1 MLRHYNIPVFL
12 PELACPHRCVFCN
25 QSSISS
31 TYHIPSVA
39 EVTAII
45 EKHSNS
51 FKASDKHVEL
61 AFFGGNFTGL
71 PQQMQLEYLNHV
83 QPWLKSGQ
91 IQGIRLSTRPDY
103 ISSAQITWLK
113 DFGVTHIELGAQSTD
128 NEVLQKSGRGHK
140 RDAIEKAS
148 AIINDAGLVLGL
160 QMMVGLPGDSAEKAI
175 TTAKDIISFGAKETR
190 IYPCLVIQNT
200 ALERLFLSGKYKPL
214 SIEEAADQAASL
226 YAIFENAKL
235 KVLRIGLHTSDDLNG
250 SALVAGPYHPN
261 FAEIVFGKIW
271 LSAFETYDQWPESE
285 AIVVKT
291 AASQLNHAVGFE
303 GSNKKWLLKRFKT
316 VKFMP
321 DSSLCGRQ
329 FIIQKLKLC

>member
-1 MLRHYNIPVFL
+1 MPRHYNIPVFL

-31 TYHIPSVA
+31 TYHIPSIE
-39 EVTAII
+39 EVTTII
-45 EKHSNS
+45 EKHLSS
-51 FKASDKHVEL
+51 FKALNRHVEL

-71 PQQMQLEYLNHV
+71 PQQMQLEYLQHV

-103 ISSAQITWLK
+103 ISAEHTSWLK

-148 AIINDAGLVLGL
+148 VIINEAGLVLGL
-160 QMMVGLPGDSAEKAI
+160 QMMVGLPGDSVEKCLA
-175 TTAKDIISFGAKETR
+175 TAKDIIHFGAKETR
-190 IYPCLVIQNT
+190 IYPCLVVQDT
-200 ALERLFLSGKYKPL
+200 ALEKLYSQGKYQPL
-214 SIEEAADQAASL
+214 SLEEAVAQAAKL
-226 YAIFENAKL
+226 YLIFENAGV

-250 SALVAGPYHPN
+250 SALIAGPYHPN
-261 FAEIVFGKIW
+261 FAEMVFGKLW
-271 LSAFETYDQWPESE
+271 LTAFETYDQWPETPE
-285 AIVVKT
+285 IVIKT

-303 GSNKKWLLKRFKT
+303 ATNKKWLLKRFKR

-321 DSSLCGRQ
+321 DSSLRGRQ
-329 FIIQKLKLC
+329 FIIQKL

>member
-1 MLRHYNIPVFL
+1 MPRHYNIPVFL

-31 TYHIPSVA
+31 TYHIPSTT

-45 EKHSNS
+45 EKHLNS
-51 FKASDKHVEL
+51 FKTSDKHVEL

-103 ISSAQITWLK
+103 ISAEQTAWLS

-148 AIINDAGLVLGL
+148 AIIIESGLVLGL
-160 QMMVGLPGDSAEKAI
+160 QMMVGLPGDNLEKARA
-175 TTAKDIISFGAKETR
+175 TAKDIISFGAKETR
-190 IYPCLVIQNT
+190 IYPCLVVQDT
-200 ALERLFLSGKYKPL
+200 ALEKLFKRQKYQPL
-214 SIEEAADQAASL
+214 SLDEAIVQAAEI
-226 YAIFENAKL
+226 YTIFEDAGV
-235 KVLRIGLHTSDDLNG
+235 KVLRIGLHSSDDLNG
-250 SALVAGPYHPN
+250 SALVGGPYHPN
-261 FAEIVFGKIW
+261 FAEMVFGKLW
-271 LSAFETYDQWPESE
+271 QKTFENFDQWPETAE
-285 AIVVKT
+285 IILKT
-291 AASQLNHAVGFE
+291 TPSQLNHAVGFKAA
-303 GSNKKWLLKRFKT
+303 NKKWLLQRYQQ
-316 VKFMP
+316 VKFLP
-321 DSSLCGRQ
+321 DAALNGRQ
-329 FIIQKLKLC
+329 FIIQKVSLC

>member
-1 MLRHYNIPVFL
+1 MPRHYNIPVFL

-31 TYHIPSVA
+31 TYKTPSVA

-45 EKHSNS
+45 EKHLNS
-51 FKASDKHVEL
+51 FKASEKHVEL

-71 PQQMQLEYLNHV
+71 PQQMQMEYLNHV

-91 IQGIRLSTRPDY
+91 IRGIRLSTRPDY
-103 ISSAQITWLK
+103 ISAAQISWLK
-113 DFGVTHIELGAQSTD
+113 DFGVTHIELGAQSTN

-140 RDAIEKAS
+140 RDAIEKA
-148 AIINDAGLVLGL
+148 ATIINNSGLVLGL
-160 QMMVGLPGDSAEKAI
+160 QMMLGLPDDSPEKALA
-175 TTAKDIISFGAKETR
+175 TAKDIISFGAKETR
-190 IYPCLVIQNT
+190 IYPCLVIQDT
-200 ALERLFLSGKYKPL
+200 ALERLFLSGKYQPL
-214 SIEEAADQAASL
+214 SIEEAAEQAASL
-226 YAIFENAKL
+226 YIIFENAGI

-261 FAEIVFGKIW
+261 FAEMVFGKIW

-285 AIVVKT
+285 AIVVRT

-303 GSNKKWLLKRFKT
+303 ASNKNRLLKRFKS

-321 DSSLCGRQ
+321 DSSLCGRR
-329 FIIQKLKLC
+329 FITQKL

>member
-1 MLRHYNIPVFL
+1 MPRHYNIPIFL

-31 TYHIPSVA
+31 TYHIPPAA

-45 EKHSNS
+45 EKHLNS
-51 FKASDKHVEL
+51 FKAREKHVEL

-71 PQQMQLEYLNHV
+71 PQQMQLEYLQHV

-103 ISSAQITWLK
+103 ISETQIAWLK
-113 DFGVTHIELGAQSTD
+113 NFGVTHIELGAQSTD

-148 AIINDAGLVLGL
+148 AIITEAGLVLGL
-160 QMMVGLPGDSAEKAI
+160 QMMVGLPGDTVEKML
-175 TTAKDIISFGAKETR
+175 TTAEDIIRFGAKETR
-190 IYPCLVIQNT
+190 IYPCLVIQDT
-200 ALERLFLSGKYKPL
+200 ALQKLFDAGKYKAL
-214 SIEEAADQAASL
+214 TLDEAVAQAAKL
-226 YAIFENAKL
+226 YLIFENAGV

-250 SALVAGPYHPN
+250 SALIAGPYHPN
-261 FAEIVFGKIW
+261 FAEMVFGKIW
-271 LSAFETYDQWPESE
+271 LNTFENFNQWPDTTE
-285 AIVVKT
+285 IIVKT

-303 GSNKKWLLKRFKT
+303 ASNKKWLLKRFKR
-316 VKFMP
+316 VKFMS
-321 DSSLCGRQ
+321 DSRLHGRQ
-329 FIIQKLKLC
+329 FITQKI